1 VRTALFLLV
10 VAAAGCGGPKRSEDP
25 QVQDEE
31 ITRDIMVALH
41 GNARYDDVR
50 VTCRD
55 GVAILEGIVTDES
68 DREQAKRIAWR
79 ISGVREVQSRLRI
92 RSR

>member
-1 VRTALFLLV
+1 VRKAFVFLV
-10 VAAAGCGGPKRSEDP
+10 VAAIGCGGPKRSEDP
-25 QVQDEE
+25 LVQDEE

-50 VTCRD
+50 VTCRE
-55 GVAILEGIVTDES
+55 GVAILEGVVTDES
-68 DREQAKRIAWR
+68 DREQAKRIAGGV
-79 ISGVREVQSRLRI
+79 SGVREVRSRLRI